1 MERKREEAIHAKETA
16 RNAREKSRIDKI
28 KSATRQ
34 RVHSSIRSRNDVLR
48 RLDLLPSN
56 RQLLRQIVKYRRNL
70 AALEEVKVDL
80 EFLQNVRGEIVG
92 DKIKFSLT

>member
-1 MERKREEAIHAKETA
+1 MERKRKEAIHAKETA
-16 RNAREKSRIDKI
+16 RNAREKARIDKI

-56 RQLLRQIVKYRRNL
+56 RQLLRQTVKYRRNL

-80 EFLQNVRGEIVG
+80 EFLQNVRREIVG